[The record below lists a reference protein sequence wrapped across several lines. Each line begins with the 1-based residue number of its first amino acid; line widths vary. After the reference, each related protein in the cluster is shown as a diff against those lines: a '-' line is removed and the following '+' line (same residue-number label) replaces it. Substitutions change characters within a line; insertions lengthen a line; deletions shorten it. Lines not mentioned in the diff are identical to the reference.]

1 MGKDYYSILGVPKT
15 ASEDD
20 IKKAYKK
27 LALKWHPDRNRDNK
41 EGAEKKFK
49 EIGEAY
55 EVLSDTQKRAIFD
68 QVGEEGLKGGVP
80 PPPGPGGPGGMPGGM
95 PNMGGFGGAF
105 GGMPFESSSF
115 SFSSSGGPGGGGR
128 NGFSG
133 FAPSPADDIFSKF
146 FNHTR
151 TGGFDSD
158 MHMGGMEE
166 DMFNGMHGM
175 PGGFGGIPR
184 SHTMPTHN
192 QQQQQQQQQQHA
204 VPAAYTHNL
213 TCSLEDLYKGATKKL
228 KFSQPN
234 GAEPLILTNVIKP
247 GYKSGTKIKH
257 ANALLLADGTKQTVE
272 VVIQESKHPR
282 FTRDG
287 DNLKVDLDVSLDEA
301 LGGINRTIDQ
311 LDGRKVPIK
320 LNKGIQPGQVVIKK
334 GEGMPNSKTG
344 GKGDLFVTLKVKIPP
359 LTDSQV
365 KKIQEIL
372 RSG

>member
-1 MGKDYYSILGVPKT
+1 MGKDYYSILGVPKS

-68 QVGEEGLKGGVP
+68 QVGEEGLKNGGMP
-80 PPPGPGGPGGMPGGM
+80 PPNAGAGAGGPGGM
-95 PNMGGFGGAF
+95 PNMGGFGG
-105 GGMPFESSSF
+105 GVPFESF
-115 SFSSSGGPGGGGR
+115 SFSTGGPGGGSSR
-128 NGFSG
+128 FSG
-133 FAPSPADDIFSKF
+133 GYNPANAEDIFSKF
-146 FNHTR
+146 FGGGNPFGAAR
-151 TGGFDSD
+151 GFDSD
-158 MHMGGMEE
+158 MHMGGMDD
-166 DMFNGMHGM
+166 DMFGGMHGMPGGMPGAM

-184 SHTMPTHN
+184 SHTMPT
-192 QQQQQQQQQQHA
+192 QSS
-204 VPAAYTHNL
+204 PPSPYTHNL
-213 TCSLEDLYKGATKKL
+213 TCTLEDLYKGATKKL
-228 KFSQPN
+228 KFTQPN

-247 GYKSGTKIKH
+247 GYKAGTKIKH
-257 ANALLLADGTKQTVE
+257 ANALLTADGSKQTVE
-272 VVIQESKHPR
+272 VVIQEAKHPR

-287 DNLKVDLDVSLDEA
+287 DNLKVDLDVTLDEA
-301 LGGINRTIDQ
+301 LGGLNRTLDH

-344 GKGDLFVTLKVKIPP
+344 LKGDLFVTLKVKIPP
-359 LTDSQV
+359 LTDAQV
-365 KKIQEIL
+365 KKIQDIL